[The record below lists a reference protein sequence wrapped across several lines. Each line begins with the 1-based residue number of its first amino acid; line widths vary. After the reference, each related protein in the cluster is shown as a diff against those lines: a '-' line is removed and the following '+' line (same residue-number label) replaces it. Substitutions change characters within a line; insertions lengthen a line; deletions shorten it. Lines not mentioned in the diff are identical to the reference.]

1 MRVKVA
7 MVADR
12 RPLIAYFFRHRPI
25 HIDRAFA
32 IERTGI
38 GKKCKGIGKFFEQGE
53 GVLVNRA
60 VWIVDG
66 DQYRF
71 LRIRAFPLPTT
82 DEIPV

>member
-1 MRVKVA
+1 
-7 MVADR
+7 
-12 RPLIAYFFRHRPI
+12 
-25 HIDRAFA
+25 
-32 IERTGI
+32 
-38 GKKCKGIGKFFEQGE
+38 
-53 GVLVNRA
+53 VLVNRA